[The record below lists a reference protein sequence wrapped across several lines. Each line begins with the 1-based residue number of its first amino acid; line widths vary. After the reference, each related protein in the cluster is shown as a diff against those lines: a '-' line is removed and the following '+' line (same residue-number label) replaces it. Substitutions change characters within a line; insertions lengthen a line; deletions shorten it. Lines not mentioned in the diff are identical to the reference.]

1 MGRLRPVKR
10 EKLDPFWHKSRI
22 AARIWLKAQR
32 QPLTKRDKRIARELL
47 SGPGVINR
55 LVQQGIYSMDH
66 RSLREALQPKSH
78 ALGTVN

>member
-1 MGRLRPVKR
+1 MKR

-55 LVQQGIYSMDH
+55 LVQQGVYSMEG
-66 RSLREALQPKSH
+66 RSLREARQLK
-78 ALGTVN
+78 